1 MTTSARELTHS
12 EAMILVMM
20 GVAGCGKS
28 TIAAQL
34 AGRLGW
40 DFAEGDAL
48 HSAASIAKMA
58 AGHPLDDSDRLPWLH
73 RVAEWIDGERA
84 LGRSGVVTCSA
95 LKRSY
100 RDILRRD
107 EVRFVYLAVDRD
119 LLAARIAA
127 RRGHFMGTA
136 LLDSQLD
143 ALELPGPDEDSLTVD
158 ASGTVAE
165 IVETIVGQLG
175 QP

>member
-1 MTTSARELTHS
+1 
-12 EAMILVMM
+12 MILVLM

-28 TIAAQL
+28 TIAEQL
-34 AGRLGW
+34 AQRLGW

-48 HSAASIAKMA
+48 HSAASIAKMVG
-58 AGHPLDDSDRLPWLH
+58 GHPLDDADRLPWLH
-73 RVAEWIDGERA
+73 RVAEWIDGEIA
-84 LGRSGVVTCSA
+84 FGRSGVVTCSA

-119 LLAARIAA
+119 VLAARIAA
-127 RRGHFMGTA
+127 RRGHFMGTT

-143 ALELPGPDEDSLTVD
+143 TLELPGPDELGFTVD
-158 ASGTVAE
+158 ATGPPAGIIDGIISE
-165 IVETIVGQLG
+165 LG
-175 QP
+175 SA